1 MNYKI
6 PLLIVLISA
15 SLYYFFSPASPLSDT
30 QLTEHLNG
38 KVVLICGA
46 SSGIGEELAY
56 QLAAHGAKLVLVARS
71 QDKLDK
77 VRTEIIKRGA
87 PDEDVITISLDFS
100 DVSKSKEVVDQT
112 LEKFGGLDYLVSNH
126 AAIFTGPFLGLPHLQ
141 DPEYIEKIFRVNLF
155 SHIQL
160 AVHALPHLEKNNG
173 HIYFTSSLAGEIP
186 VYRSSLYCSTKH
198 AMNGFFYSLQQE
210 LLARESSVSLTI
222 GSLGLILTKEIS
234 QLMAFGH
241 PYPAWARGSLEEC
254 SRGVMEAYITRPQTM
269 TYPRIA
275 GMIYRAN
282 WYFDPHFH
290 EGIIQRFK
298 AKGTE
303 GKGYKEVVEK
313 VSQTADLLKNMEY
326 QLGYGPGDK

>member
-1 MNYKI
+1 MNYKV
-6 PLLIVLISA
+6 PLILVAISA
-15 SLYYFFSPASPLSDT
+15 SLYYFFSPASPLSDE
-30 QLTEHLNG
+30 QLTEHLTD

-56 QLAAHGAKLVLVARS
+56 QLAAHGAKLVLVARH
-71 QDKLDK
+71 QVKLDK

-87 PDEDVITISLDFS
+87 SEEDVITISLDFS
-100 DVSKSKEVVDQT
+100 DVSRSKEVVDQT
-112 LEKFGGLDYLVSNH
+112 LEKFGALDYLVSNH

-141 DPEYIEKIFRVNLF
+141 DPGYIEKIFRVNLF

-160 AVHALPHLEKNNG
+160 AVHAIPHLEKNNG
-173 HIYFTSSLAGEIP
+173 HMYFTSSLAGEIP
-186 VYRSSLYCSTKH
+186 AYISSLYCSTKH

-222 GSLGLILTKEIS
+222 GSLGLILTKERS
-234 QLMAFGH
+234 ELLPHGH
-241 PYPAWARGSLEEC
+241 PYPVWSKGSLEEC
-254 SRGVMEAYITRPQTM
+254 SRGIMEAYITRPQTM

-298 AKGTE
+298 PKGTK
-303 GKGYKEVVEK
+303 GRGYKEVVEK
-313 VSQTADLLKNMEY
+313 GTSIDQRTKMGY
-326 QLGYGPGDK
+326 QPGDK